1 MSGKGAVTAEKEFAM
16 FISNKDINDVIKI
29 IKH

>member
-1 MSGKGAVTAEKEFAM
+1 MSGKGAVTAGNGFAM

-29 IKH
+29 INH